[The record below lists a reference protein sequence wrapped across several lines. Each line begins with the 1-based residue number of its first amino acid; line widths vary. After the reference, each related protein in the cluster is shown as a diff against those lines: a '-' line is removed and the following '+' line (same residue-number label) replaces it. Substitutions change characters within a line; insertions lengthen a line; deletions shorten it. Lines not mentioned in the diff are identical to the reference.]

1 MTPPPVEARHSRNAG
16 KRCRVLYKEVYKWKI
31 PNPGLCRVVWW
42 RYLGAFVSEPWPQ
55 VWHTGDFARSTLL
68 QCTASTPLAALPDN
82 DAEVVAAIDAENAG
96 SEAGA
101 GGEGGSDVG
110 NAPKGAGVGG
120 PRRDGKQMDL
130 LLEVESLEPK
140 QLMSVRFTSCHH
152 VNCHHVWLRESLV
165 RKGGVHTL
173 QARGACL
180 ERFDLVANLGTLQ
193 ETNDP
198 WLA

>member
-1 MTPPPVEARHSRNAG
+1 MEDPKSWALSCCVVAISWRLRERAVAPSLGTRGTSRVPHCCSAQLQPPSLPS
-16 KRCRVLYKEVYKWKI
+16 
-31 PNPGLCRVVWW
+31 
-42 RYLGAFVSEPWPQ
+42 
-55 VWHTGDFARSTLL
+55 
-68 QCTASTPLAALPDN
+68 LPDN

-152 VNCHHVWLRESLV
+152 VIMS
-165 RKGGVHTL
+165 G
-173 QARGACL
+173 
-180 ERFDLVANLGTLQ
+180 
-193 ETNDP
+193 
-198 WLA
+198 